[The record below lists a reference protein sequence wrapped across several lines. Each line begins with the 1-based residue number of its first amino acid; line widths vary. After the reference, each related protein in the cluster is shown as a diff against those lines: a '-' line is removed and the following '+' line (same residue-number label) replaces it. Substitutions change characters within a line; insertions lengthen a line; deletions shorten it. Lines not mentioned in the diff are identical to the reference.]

1 MLNDGTKDFSQKS
14 FLYRVG
20 QKIFFSKVPTGT
32 QGHRVAP
39 ALWDTYFMFIDT
51 RWCQAFF
58 WYRQNWIYSFVTVH
72 FNKYKKL
79 YFLHNHFF
87 LYMNSYWGFTK
98 NLQRWLSFFISKYHS
113 HIFPGSK
120 TPFQLKIKSKLD
132 SWQWFMYLQ
141 VLLKTTKYRTII
153 TLTFK

>member
-1 MLNDGTKDFSQKS
+1 MLRARCRNTLIFKGFGNAC
-14 FLYRVG
+14 VG
-20 QKIFFSKVPTGT
+20 CITILGNYITQTNIQSIFPTDT
-32 QGHRVAP
+32 QGHRAAP
-39 ALWDTYFMFIDT
+39 ALRDTYFMFIDT
-51 RWCQAFF
+51 RWCQAIH

-98 NLQRWLSFFISKYHS
+98 NLQRWLSFFISKYYS

-120 TPFQLKIKSKLD
+120 TPFQLKIK
-132 SWQWFMYLQ
+132 
-141 VLLKTTKYRTII
+141 
-153 TLTFK
+153 